1 MMCPYATVDN
11 SDVLLQCEQMLLY
24 LTCDTWTRG
33 EVSQALA
40 GEVRMH
46 TSSVRCTL

>member
-1 MMCPYATVDN
+1 MICPYTTVDN

-40 GEVRMH
+40 REVRMH
-46 TSSVRCTL
+46 TFFP